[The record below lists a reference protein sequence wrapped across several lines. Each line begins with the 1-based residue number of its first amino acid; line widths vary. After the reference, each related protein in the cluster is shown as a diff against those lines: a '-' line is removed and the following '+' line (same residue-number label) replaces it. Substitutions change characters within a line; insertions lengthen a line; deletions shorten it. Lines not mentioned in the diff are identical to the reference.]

1 MQSLQGVFVIMVSP
15 FTYDVEVDYARM
27 VWAKWGGVAAPNDCH
42 QSTHS
47 PKNRSCK
54 FPNNPAQA
62 RIRHLSSFLSH
73 HP

>member
-1 MQSLQGVFVIMVSP
+1 MVSR
-15 FTYDVEVDYARM
+15 FTYDGEVDYAH
-27 VWAKWGGVAAPNDCH
+27 VGWGVAARNDYY
-42 QSTHS
+42 QLKHS

-54 FPNNPAQA
+54 FPNNPTQA